1 MKFSSD
7 LIRGVAEP
15 IVLQLVSERPMYGYE
30 IIKVVNERTNQAFQW
45 KEGTLY
51 PCLHRLEGARLVEAE
66 WREAASGK
74 RRKYYAI
81 TREGRAVLKSKVGQ
95 WSSFSATVNT
105 LLLGAHGA

>member
-15 IVLQLVSERPMYGYE
+15 IVLQLVTERPMYGYE

-51 PCLHRLEGARLVEAE
+51 PCLHRLEGAKLIESE
-66 WREAASGK
+66 WRTAENGK
-74 RRKYYAI
+74 NRKYYTV
-81 TREGRAVLKSKVGQ
+81 TRKGRVLLKDKAKE
-95 WSSFSATVNT
+95 WASFSVAVDM
-105 LLLGAHGA
+105 LLFGTAEA